1 MRYEIEGNNLPVVIC
16 HLEEGE
22 KIITEQGAM
31 AWMTPNMKMETNSNG
46 IGRAVARTFSGES
59 FFQNIYY
66 PCRGRGK
73 GMIAFASSFPGTI
86 LPFEIEPGN
95 EIIAQKK
102 HFSQQQKECSCLL
115 FLIKK
120 SEQVYLVV
128 KVLSCKN

>member
-66 PCRGRGK
+66 PSPHPK
-73 GMIAFASSFPGTI
+73 YVAEKHADTI
-86 LPFEIEPGN
+86 S
-95 EIIAQKK
+95 QKK
-102 HFSQQQKECSCLL
+102 
-115 FLIKK
+115 
-120 SEQVYLVV
+120 
-128 KVLSCKN
+128 CKM

>member
-22 KIITEQGAM
+22 KIITEQVDGLDD
-31 AWMTPNMKMETNSNG
+31 TEYENG
-46 IGRAVARTFSGES
+46 NKFEWYRKSSRKDFFGRI

-115 FLIKK
+115 FLIKNR
-120 SEQVYLVV
+120 SRFIWW
-128 KVLSCKN
+128 